1 MPNQFAILKSRIGR
15 VIYRARAWQ
24 RLMTDGE
31 TLKPDAR
38 IAMAHIKRFAR
49 YGRPPAAQDRT
60 GRTDL
65 FETGRM
71 VGRQE
76 VVQLIVEALNLD
88 ETVLVNLQ
96 EDISNE

>member
-1 MPNQFAILKSRIGR
+1 MPNQWTLMRSRIGR
-15 VIYRARAWQ
+15 VLYRARAWQ

-31 TLKPDAR
+31 TLTPDAH
-38 IAMAHIKRFAR
+38 IAMAHIKRFAK
-49 YGRPPAAQDRT
+49 YGRPPAVQDRT

-88 ETVLVNLQ
+88 ESVLVNLQ
-96 EDISNE
+96 EDLPNE